1 MMTLL
6 SKLVLSRRGQAGLGR
21 VWARMFR
28 WDAKPDNIQGHSF
41 PTGLRAPAHWTI
53 YFLSGI
59 GLSLILNWKELRRQF
74 GIRFPNVLVDDSLEF
89 YNRYINLVFP
99 LLCLHL
105 CPGTQ
110 TR

>member
-1 MMTLL
+1 MTLL
-6 SKLVLSRRGQAGLGR
+6 SKVLRDRRSQVGLGR

-41 PTGLRAPAHWTI
+41 PTGLRAPTHWTVYI
-53 YFLSGI
+53 LSGI
-59 GLSLILNWKELRRQF
+59 GLSLLLNWKELRRQF

-105 CPGTQ
+105 SPGIQ
-110 TR
+110 TK